1 MKSLILGLVLTGLSA
16 QAHTP
21 ILENYDS
28 KPIYADLRDL
38 NALGIEVLA
47 KDDAS
52 QVGYAIITPEMEAR
66 IQERAHQ
73 VGKCGGFES
82 LAPSTGSFLNDP
94 IAELQ
99 KLGERVQKDQ
109 MYEMA
114 PLKMVSVPKNEVI
127 TNALAELSEDNLRDT
142 VQWLSSFPN
151 RNNKGTTPNVHVEQM
166 KAKIEQLLQ
175 TSKVPYEIS
184 LIDHVQT
191 KQKSIRVRL
200 EGSTKPEEVIVVG
213 AHLDSINQSF
223 FGNKNAP
230 GADDNA
236 SGSANVLDVL
246 RVVSQKSQP
255 QRSVEFFWY
264 AGEESGLL
272 GSAEIAQQYKKAQ
285 KNVIAVLQL
294 DMTLFPGSGELVL
307 GSMTDFTSPWLRDY
321 LKSINGT
328 YINVQILEDK
338 CGYGCSDH
346 ASWYRQGYPTLMPF
360 EATMRAMNNKIHTAN
375 DIITPQMS
383 FKHSLAFSKIA
394 LVFVMDLANSDA
406 KQLY

>member
-1 MKSLILGLVLTGLSA
+1 MKVLILGVLLAGLTA
-16 QAHTP
+16 QAHGP
-21 ILENYDS
+21 VADNYNS

-47 KDDAS
+47 KDDIS
-52 QVGYAIITPEMEAR
+52 QVGYAIITPEQEAQ
-66 IQERAHQ
+66 IQERAHK

-82 LAPSTGSFLNDP
+82 LATDTGSFLVDP
-94 IAELQ
+94 VAGLRN
-99 KLGERVQKDQ
+99 LGLRIQKDEA
-109 MYEMA
+109 YGMA
-114 PLKMVSVPKNEVI
+114 PLKLVSVPKNAAI
-127 TNALAELSEDNLRDT
+127 TSALADLSENNLLEN

-166 KAKIEQLLQ
+166 KAKIEQMLQ
-175 TSKVPYEIS
+175 GTKIPYTVS

-191 KQKSIRVRL
+191 KQKSIRVHL
-200 EGSTKPEEVIVVG
+200 EGSSRPEEIIVLG
-213 AHLDSINQSF
+213 AHLDSINQSWMG
-223 FGNKNAP
+223 GNKAP

-236 SGSANVLDVL
+236 SGSANILDTL
-246 RVVSQKSQP
+246 RVVAQNPQP

-272 GSAEIAQQYKKAQ
+272 GSAEIAQAYKKAN

-294 DMTLFPGSGELVL
+294 DMTLFPGSGEFVL
-307 GSMTDFTSPWLRDY
+307 GNMTDFTSPWLRDY
-321 LKSINGT
+321 LKSINST
-328 YINVQILEDK
+328 YINAQIVDDK

-360 EATMRAMNNKIHTAN
+360 EATMRAMNSKIHTVN
-375 DIITPQMS
+375 DVITPQMS
-383 FKHSLAFSKIA
+383 FKHSMIFSKIA
-394 LVFVMDLANSDA
+394 LVFAMDLANSDL